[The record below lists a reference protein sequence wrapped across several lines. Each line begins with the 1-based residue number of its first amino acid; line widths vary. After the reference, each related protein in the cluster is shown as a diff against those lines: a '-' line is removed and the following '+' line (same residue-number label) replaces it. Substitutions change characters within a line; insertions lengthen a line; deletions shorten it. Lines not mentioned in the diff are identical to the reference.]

1 MKRMQFDEFSNL
13 VVERVKDFLPEE
25 FKKASVSLQVVT
37 KANDVKLTGLTI
49 SSVQS
54 NVAPTIYLESFYEKY
69 EDGED
74 IDAIL
79 KRIAEVRLE
88 HEVANDFDASL
99 VTDFDR
105 CKHLIVPR
113 LVSVDMNME
122 MLERR
127 PHMLM
132 DELAVFYCI
141 HLDCCKEGTAS
152 IAITNDILKMWDMDI
167 EELHE
172 LAVNNLPSVLPSTFK
187 GMNEVMMEMTGMEFP
202 EVDEKMFVLSNV
214 QKVNGASALLDKE
227 IMNAVIERV
236 GTDFYIL
243 PSSLHEVL
251 IVPADAGMDVSDLE
265 AMVQEVN
272 ATQVSVEDKL
282 SDHVFKYSADQGI
295 FRA

>member
-25 FKKASVSLQVVT
+25 FEKASVSLQVVT

-49 SSVQS
+49 GSFQS

-74 IDAIL
+74 VDSIL

-152 IAITNDILKMWDMDI
+152 IAITNDILKMWDM
-167 EELHE
+167 
-172 LAVNNLPSVLPSTFK
+172 
-187 GMNEVMMEMTGMEFP
+187 
-202 EVDEKMFVLSNV
+202 EKM
-214 QKVNGASALLDKE
+214 
-227 IMNAVIERV
+227 
-236 GTDFYIL
+236 
-243 PSSLHEVL
+243 
-251 IVPADAGMDVSDLE
+251 
-265 AMVQEVN
+265 
-272 ATQVSVEDKL
+272 VE
-282 SDHVFKYSADQGI
+282 
-295 FRA
+295 

>member
-69 EDGED
+69 ENGED

-88 HEVANDFDASL
+88 HEVADDFDASL

-141 HLDCCKEGTAS
+141 HLDCCKDGTAS

>member
-1 MKRMQFDEFSNL
+1 MERMKFEEFSNL
-13 VVERVKDFLPEE
+13 VAERVKEFLPEQFE
-25 FKKASVSLQVVT
+25 KASVSLQVVT

-69 EDGED
+69 EEGED
-74 IDAIL
+74 VDAIL
-79 KRIAEVRLE
+79 ERIAEVRLE
-88 HEVANDFDASL
+88 HEVADDFDASL

-122 MLERR
+122 MLEKR
-127 PHMLM
+127 PHTLM

-152 IAITNDILKMWDMDI
+152 IAITNDILKMWDMDVAD
-167 EELHE
+167 LHE

>member
-25 FKKASVSLQVVT
+25 FEKASISLQVVT

-49 SSVQS
+49 GSFQS

-74 IDAIL
+74 VDAIL

-88 HEVANDFDASL
+88 HEVTDDFDTSL
-99 VTDFDR
+99 ITDFDR

-113 LVSVDMNME
+113 LVSVDMNMK

-127 PHMLM
+127 PHTLI

-141 HLDCCKEGTAS
+141 HLDCCKDGTAS
-152 IAITNDILKMWDMDI
+152 IAITNDILEMWNMDV
-167 EELHE
+167 EDLHE

-187 GMNEVMMEMTGMEFP
+187 GMSEVMMEMTGMEFP
-202 EVDEKMFVLSNV
+202 DVDEKMFVLSNV

-227 IMNAVIERV
+227 IMKVVIDRV

-265 AMVQEVN
+265 AMVKEVN
-272 ATQVSVEDKL
+272 DTQVSIEDKL
-282 SDHVFKYSADQGI
+282 SDFVFKYSADAGI

>member
-1 MKRMQFDEFSNL
+1 MKKMQFDEFSNL
-13 VVERVKDFLPEE
+13 VVERVKEFLPKQFE
-25 FKKASVSLQVVT
+25 KANVSLQVVT

-49 SSVQS
+49 SSFQS
-54 NVAPTIYLESFYEKY
+54 NVAPNIYLESFYEKY

-74 IDAIL
+74 VDAIL
-79 KRIAEVRLE
+79 RKIAEVRLE
-88 HEVANDFDASL
+88 HEVTDDFDASL

-127 PHMLM
+127 PHTLM
-132 DELAVFYCI
+132 DELAVIYCI
-141 HLDCCKEGTAS
+141 HLDCCKDGTAS
-152 IAITNDILKMWDMDI
+152 IAITNDIFKMWNLDI
-167 EELHE
+167 EDLHE

-187 GMNEVMMEMTGMEFP
+187 GMREVMMEMTGMEFP

-227 IMNAVIERV
+227 IMKAVIDRV

-251 IVPADAGMDVSDLE
+251 IVPSDAGMDVSDLE

-282 SDHVFKYSADQGI
+282 SDYVFKYSADAGI

>member
-13 VVERVKDFLPEE
+13 VVERVKEFLPEQ
-25 FKKASVSLQVVT
+25 FKKANVSLQVVT

-49 SSVQS
+49 SSFQS

-74 IDAIL
+74 VDAIL
-79 KRIAEVRLE
+79 RKIAEVRLE
-88 HEVANDFDASL
+88 HEVADDFDASL

-127 PHMLM
+127 PHTLM

-141 HLDCCKEGTAS
+141 HLDCCKDGTAS
-152 IAITNDILKMWDMDI
+152 IAITNDILKMWDMDV
-167 EELHE
+167 ENLHE

-202 EVDEKMFVLSNV
+202 EVDEKMYVLSNV

-227 IMNAVIERV
+227 IMKVVIERV

-265 AMVQEVN
+265 AMVLEVN
-272 ATQVSVEDKL
+272 ATQVNIEDRL
-282 SDHVFKYSADQGI
+282 SDHVFKYSADAGI

>member
-25 FKKASVSLQVVT
+25 FENASVSLQVVT

-74 IDAIL
+74 VDAIIE
-79 KRIAEVRLE
+79 RIAEVRLE
-88 HEVANDFDASL
+88 HEITDDFDASL

-122 MLERR
+122 ILERR
-127 PHMLM
+127 PHTLI

-141 HLDCCKEGTAS
+141 HLDCYKDGTAS
-152 IAITNDILKMWDMDI
+152 IAITNDILKMWDMDV

-187 GMNEVMMEMTGMEFP
+187 GMSEVMMEMTGMEFP

-214 QKVNGASALLDKE
+214 QKVNGASALLDKD
-227 IMNAVIERV
+227 IMKAVIERV

-272 ATQVSVEDKL
+272 DTQVSVEDKL
-282 SDHVFKYSADQGI
+282 SDHVFKYSADAGI

>member
-1 MKRMQFDEFSNL
+1 MKKMQFDEFSNL

-25 FKKASVSLQVVT
+25 FEKASVSLQVVT

-49 SSVQS
+49 GSFQS

-74 IDAIL
+74 VDAIL

-88 HEVANDFDASL
+88 HEVTDDFDTSL

-113 LVSVDMNME
+113 LVSVDMNMK

-127 PHMLM
+127 PHTLI

-141 HLDCCKEGTAS
+141 HLDCCKDGTAS
-152 IAITNDILKMWDMDI
+152 IAITNDILKMWEMDV
-167 EELHE
+167 EDLHE

-187 GMNEVMMEMTGMEFP
+187 GMSEVMMEMTGMEFP
-202 EVDEKMFVLSNV
+202 DVDEKMFVLSNV

-227 IMNAVIERV
+227 IMKVVIDRV

-265 AMVQEVN
+265 AMVREVN
-272 ATQVSVEDKL
+272 DTQVSIEDKL
-282 SDHVFKYSADQGI
+282 SDFVFKYSADAGI

>member
-1 MKRMQFDEFSNL
+1 MKKMQFDEFSNL
-13 VVERVKDFLPEE
+13 VVERVKEFLPEQFE
-25 FKKASVSLQVVT
+25 NANVSLQMVT

-49 SSVQS
+49 SSFQS

-74 IDAIL
+74 VDAIL

-88 HEVANDFDASL
+88 HEVTDDFDASL

-127 PHMLM
+127 PHTLM

-141 HLDCCKEGTAS
+141 HLDCCKDGTAS
-152 IAITNDILKMWDMDI
+152 IAITNDILKMWDMDVAD
-167 EELHE
+167 LHE

-202 EVDEKMFVLSNV
+202 EVEEKMYVLSNV

-227 IMNAVIERV
+227 IMNTVIERV
-236 GTDFYIL
+236 GNDFYIL

-265 AMVQEVN
+265 VMVQEVN
-272 ATQVSVEDKL
+272 ATQVSIEDKL
-282 SDHVFKYSADQGI
+282 SDHVFKYSADAGI

>member
-1 MKRMQFDEFSNL
+1 MKKMQFDEFSNL
-13 VVERVKDFLPEE
+13 VVERVKEFLPEQFE
-25 FKKASVSLQVVT
+25 KASVSLQVVT

-74 IDAIL
+74 VDAIL
-79 KRIAEVRLE
+79 SRIAEVRLE

-99 VTDFDR
+99 VTDFDK

-122 MLERR
+122 MLEKR
-127 PHMLM
+127 PHTLM

-141 HLDCCKEGTAS
+141 HLDCCKDGTAS
-152 IAITNDILKMWDMDI
+152 IAITNDILKMWDMDV
-167 EELHE
+167 EDLHE

-187 GMNEVMMEMTGMEFP
+187 GMSEVMMEMTGMEFP
-202 EVDEKMFVLSNV
+202 DVDEKMFVLSNV

-227 IMNAVIERV
+227 IMKAVIDRV

-265 AMVQEVN
+265 AMVREVN
-272 ATQVSVEDKL
+272 DTQVSIEGKL
-282 SDHVFKYSADQGI
+282 SDFVFKYSADAGI

>member
-25 FKKASVSLQVVT
+25 FEKASVSLQVVT

-49 SSVQS
+49 GSFQS

-74 IDAIL
+74 VDAIL

-88 HEVANDFDASL
+88 HEVVDDFDASL

-113 LVSVDMNME
+113 LVSTDMNME

-141 HLDCCKEGTAS
+141 HLDCCKDGTAS
-152 IAITNDILKMWDMDI
+152 IAITNDILKMWNTDVED
-167 EELHE
+167 LHE

-187 GMNEVMMEMTGMEFP
+187 GMSEVMMEMTGMEFP
-202 EVDEKMFVLSNV
+202 DVDEKMFVLSNV

-227 IMNAVIERV
+227 IMKVVIDRV

-251 IVPADAGMDVSDLE
+251 IVPADDGMDVSDLE
-265 AMVQEVN
+265 AMVREVN
-272 ATQVSVEDKL
+272 DTQVSIEDKL
-282 SDHVFKYSADQGI
+282 SDFVFKYSADAGI

>member
-88 HEVANDFDASL
+88 HEVADDFDASL

-141 HLDCCKEGTAS
+141 HLDCCKDGTAS
-152 IAITNDILKMWDMDI
+152 IAITNDILKMWDMDVAD
-167 EELHE
+167 LHE

-202 EVDEKMFVLSNV
+202 EVEEKMYVLSNV

-227 IMNAVIERV
+227 IMNTVIERV
-236 GTDFYIL
+236 GNDFYIL

-265 AMVQEVN
+265 VMVQEVN
-272 ATQVSVEDKL
+272 ATQVSIEDKL
-282 SDHVFKYSADQGI
+282 SDHVFKYSADAGI